1 MTSVALQGHDTIAT
15 GIARRLAT
23 GTLATSGSPVFTI
36 LRVALGVVIF
46 PHGAQKLLG
55 WWGGWGFDGTMGWFA
70 SIGVPAF
77 LGILAIAA
85 DFGGALALIAGIG
98 TRIAAFGIGV
108 NMVVA
113 ALVVHRS
120 NGFFMNWAGNQA
132 GEGYEFHILA
142 AAIALA
148 VVLGGAG
155 RWSLDRVLAA
165 RKQ

>member
-1 MTSVALQGHDTIAT
+1 MTSIPLSRPAAIPSV
-15 GIARRLAT
+15 
-23 GTLATSGSPVFTI
+23 LATSDSFSLFV
-36 LRVALGVVIF
+36 LRLALGIVVL
-46 PHGAQKLLG
+46 PHGLQKIFG
-55 WWGGWGFDGTMGWFA
+55 WFGGWGLDGTLGWFA
-70 SIGVPAF
+70 SIGIPSF

-85 DFGGALALIAGIG
+85 DSLGALAVIAGVG
-98 TRIAAFGIGV
+98 TRIAALGIGV

-113 ALVVHRS
+113 ALVVHRA

-148 VVLGGAG
+148 VTLGGAG
-155 RWSLDRVLAA
+155 RWSLDRLLAS